1 MKIFYQEKA
10 FPNNMFLLPSQLITQ
25 ENRRMEAAVAIQV
38 RICSPEQ

>member
-10 FPNNMFLLPSQLITQ
+10 SLNNTFLLPSQLITQ

-38 RICSPEQ
+38 RICSLAQ